1 MTTSEMRAAQ
11 TKPDPDGN
19 FVEQS
24 RNIANDICRHLK
36 LDLKWPEP
44 KFEWLRGRIQ
54 EALFTYREIL
64 SKRLATPSV
73 ASPQAWGWC
82 GELTP
87 VASPQEPPT
96 STSITTHRKIQ
107 WFCQFCQQNHV
118 AYCPV
123 VSEENFLHLCDD
135 CGQSYKGNEH
145 ECPER
150 GASVSP
156 NLPAP
161 HINEQQSGEHRA
173 DSKQTSAAPV
183 GESGRTPPNI
193 KENEIPE
200 PFCCF
205 VGEKGHCGLKA
216 EWIVVHGSSL
226 DELTHSCT
234 AHVGGLLTD
243 SKIHY
248 IYPIECELAAP
259 PAQGAP
265 GTREAQPGNLIDKYV
280 ACDCQFDQ
288 GHEPHCAVVKARNQR
303 ELLQAAEA
311 VIEWEDDY
319 RKLNNLGKYPPH
331 AFIRL
336 ATAVAALAQPGAP
349 TKEGAQ
355 AK

>member
-1 MTTSEMRAAQ
+1 
-11 TKPDPDGN
+11 
-19 FVEQS
+19 
-24 RNIANDICRHLK
+24 
-36 LDLKWPEP
+36 
-44 KFEWLRGRIQ
+44 
-54 EALFTYREIL
+54 
-64 SKRLATPSV
+64 
-73 ASPQAWGWC
+73 
-82 GELTP
+82 
-87 VASPQEPPT
+87 
-96 STSITTHRKIQ
+96 
-107 WFCQFCQQNHV
+107 
-118 AYCPV
+118 

-135 CGQSYKGNEH
+135 CGQSYKGKEH

-156 NLPAP
+156 NIPAP
-161 HINEQQSGEHRA
+161 HINEHESGEHRA

-183 GESGRTPPNI
+183 GELGRTPLNI

-216 EWIVVHGSSL
+216 EWIVVHGSSP
-226 DELTHSCT
+226 DDLTHSCT

-265 GTREAQPGNLIDKYV
+265 TPERGWLVE
-280 ACDCQFDQ
+280 
-288 GHEPHCAVVKARNQR
+288 R